1 MGDKCILTPFFIE
14 TNACLHLFQ
23 KMTDKN
29 YKSEIIMK
37 RTFKEAL
44 EHRRSHYM
52 LGSEMMAG
60 RKEIEE
66 MVSFA
71 LMHVPSAFNSQSSR
85 IVLLMGNAHRRLWQI
100 VKDTL
105 QAQLPAATYTK
116 SEKKINDCF
125 AAGYGTLL
133 FWEDT
138 AVVERLQRESPLYA
152 DSFPQWSQH
161 TSAMHQLVLWCMLED
176 VGLGASLQHYNPLI
190 DSQVRKEWQL
200 PASWQ
205 MVAQMPFG
213 YPLSVPEMKKHEPL
227 ANRMLVFD

>member
-1 MGDKCILTPFFIE
+1 
-14 TNACLHLFQ
+14 
-23 KMTDKN
+23 
-29 YKSEIIMK
+29 MK

-52 LGSEMMAG
+52 LGSERLVG

-71 LMHVPSAFNSQSSR
+71 LLHVPSAFNSQSSR
-85 IVLLMGNAHRRLWQI
+85 IVLLMGDAHRRLWQI

-105 QAQLPAATYTK
+105 QTLLPAATFAR
-116 SEKKINDCF
+116 SEKKINACF

-133 FWEDT
+133 FWEDA

-161 TSAMHQLVLWCMLED
+161 TSAMHQLALWCMLED
-176 VGLGASLQHYNPLI
+176 AGLGASLQHYNPLI
-190 DSQVRKEWQL
+190 DNRVREEWGLPVSWQL
-200 PASWQ
+200 
-205 MVAQMPFG
+205 VAQMPFG
-213 YPLSVPEMKKHEPL
+213 YPLSVPDVKGHEPL
-227 ANRMLVFD
+227 SDRMLVFE